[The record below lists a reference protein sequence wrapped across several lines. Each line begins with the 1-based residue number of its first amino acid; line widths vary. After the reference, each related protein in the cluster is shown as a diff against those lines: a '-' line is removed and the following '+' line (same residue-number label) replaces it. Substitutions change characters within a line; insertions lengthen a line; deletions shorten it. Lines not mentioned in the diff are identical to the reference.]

1 VIITR
6 PRERERVLAQ
16 LADLGARRVFLMGCG
31 QCATIANTGGEQEVL
46 ETKAW
51 LESEGV
57 EVTGWS
63 VGEVACHAGG
73 QRLEVRKHAGEIG
86 SADAVLVLA
95 CGAGVQTMAD
105 VTEKPVTPGLE
116 SVFLGNVVRH
126 GVFEER
132 CQMCGDCVL
141 DRTAGICP
149 VTTCPKGLLNGPCG
163 GMWDG
168 MCDVLT
174 DRECVHVAIRRR
186 LAQQHRPHAAEPLPP
201 KDYSKK
207 LKPGRVDVRADRAA
221 RGTTGRKAAD
231 AASHGADDA
240 GGAGERS

>member
-1 VIITR
+1 MRGRGTPRDREEADVIITR
-6 PRERERVLAQ
+6 PRDWDRIRAQ
-16 LADLGARRVFLMGCG
+16 LADLGARSVFIMGCG
-31 QCATIANTGGEQEVL
+31 QCATVADTGGEKEVL
-46 ETKAW
+46 AAKAR
-51 LESEGV
+51 LEAEGTQ
-57 EVTGWS
+57 VTGWS
-63 VGEVACHAGG
+63 VGEVACHSGG
-73 QRLEVRKHAGEIG
+73 QRLEVRKHAGELEA
-86 SADAVLVLA
+86 ADAVLVLA

-105 VTEKPVTPGLE
+105 ATSKPVTPGLE

-168 MCDVLT
+168 MCEVLT
-174 DRECVHVAIRRR
+174 DRECTHVAIRRR
-186 LAQQHRPHAAEPLPP
+186 LAEQHRVHAGEPLPP

-207 LKPGRVDVRADRAA
+207 LKPGRVDLRAE
-221 RGTTGRKAAD
+221 RKR
-231 AASHGADDA
+231 
-240 GGAGERS
+240 AGEGS

>member
-1 VIITR
+1 MIITR
-6 PRERERVLAQ
+6 PRDWDRVRAQ
-16 LADLGARRVFLMGCG
+16 LADLHAKRVFISGCG
-31 QCATIANTGGEQEVL
+31 QCATVAATGGEKEVL
-46 ETKAW
+46 AAKAR
-51 LESEGV
+51 LEAEGF

-73 QRLEVRKHAGEIG
+73 ERLETRKHAGEIG
-86 SADAVLVLA
+86 AADAVLVLA

-105 VTEKPVTPGLE
+105 ATSKPVTPGLE

-163 GMWDG
+163 GMWNG
-168 MCDVLT
+168 MCEVLT
-174 DRECVHVAIRRR
+174 DRECTHVAIRRR
-186 LAQQHRPHAAEPLPP
+186 LAEQGRAKSTEPLPP

-207 LKPGRVDVRADRAA
+207 LKPGYVNLRA
-221 RGTTGRKAAD
+221 GRSRTKEG
-231 AASHGADDA
+231 S
-240 GGAGERS
+240 

>member
-1 VIITR
+1 MIITQ
-6 PRERERVLAQ
+6 PRDWDRILAQ
-16 LADLGARRVFLMGCG
+16 LDELGARRVFITGCG
-31 QCATIANTGGEQEVL
+31 QCATVAHTGGEAEVREAAERL
-46 ETKAW
+46 VAA
-51 LESEGV
+51 GR

-73 QRLEVRKHAGEIG
+73 ERLEVRKHAGEIE

-95 CGAGVQTMAD
+95 CGAGVQTVGDA
-105 VTEKPVTPGLE
+105 TSKPVTPGLE
-116 SVFLGNVVRH
+116 SVFLGNVIRH

-163 GMWDG
+163 GMWNG
-168 MCDVLT
+168 KCEVLT
-174 DRECVHVAIRRR
+174 DRECTHVRIRQR
-186 LAQQHRPHAAEPLPP
+186 LAQQGRDRHAEPLAP

-207 LKPGRVDVRADRAA
+207 LKPGRVDIRTPRET
-221 RGTTGRKAAD
+221 RRSGGD
-231 AASHGADDA
+231 AS
-240 GGAGERS
+240 

>member
-6 PRERERVLAQ
+6 PREWARVRAQ
-16 LADLGARRVFLMGCG
+16 IADLGARSVFIMGCG
-31 QCATIANTGGEQEVL
+31 QCATVANTGGEAEVL
-46 ETKAW
+46 AAKVRFEA
-51 LESEGV
+51 EGIA
-57 EVTGWS
+57 VTGWS

-73 QRLEVRKHAGEIG
+73 QRLEARKHAGELER
-86 SADAVLVLA
+86 ADAVLVLA
-95 CGAGVQTMAD
+95 CGAGVQTMAEA
-105 VTEKPVTPGLE
+105 TTKPVTPGLE

-168 MCDVLT
+168 MCEVLT
-174 DRECVHVAIRRR
+174 DRECTHVAIRRK
-186 LAQQHRPHAAEPLPP
+186 LAEQHRVKAAEPLPP

-207 LKPGRVDVRADRAA
+207 LKPGRVDLRAERA
-221 RGTTGRKAAD
+221 T
-231 AASHGADDA
+231 HGA
-240 GGAGERS
+240 GGSSRTGEGA

>member
-6 PRERERVLAQ
+6 PRDWTRVRAQ
-16 LADLGARRVFLMGCG
+16 LADLGARRVFIMGCG
-31 QCATIANTGGEQEVL
+31 QCATVSDTGGEPEVL
-46 ETKAW
+46 AAKAR
-51 LESEGV
+51 LESDGI

-73 QRLEVRKHAGEIG
+73 QRLEVRKHAGELEA
-86 SADAVLVLA
+86 ADAVLVLA

-105 VTEKPVTPGLE
+105 ATAKPVTPGLE

-163 GMWDG
+163 GMWNG
-168 MCDVLT
+168 MCEVLT
-174 DRECVHVAIRRR
+174 DRECTHVAIRRR
-186 LAQQHRPHAAEPLPP
+186 LAAQHRERAAGPLPP

-207 LKPGRVDVRADRAA
+207 LKPGRVDLRAERADRARTGVA
-221 RGTTGRKAAD
+221 GTGAAEPAAD
-231 AASHGADDA
+231 HPRT
-240 GGAGERS
+240 GEDL